1 MPVWMVTG
9 ATGFLGR
16 HVLSTLATR
25 VDARVVALGRR
36 RHEPW
41 DSGEF
46 VTADLDDLPALTR
59 AVAAIQ
65 PDCVIHAAGRTPP
78 DTAES
83 FYRSNTLA
91 TLYLLEALKALGR
104 PVRVVLAGSAA
115 ELGPVSVA
123 DLPVGED
130 QECHPHEAYGLSK
143 WLATCAGLAA
153 RPPVEVM
160 VGRIFNPI
168 GPGLSTS
175 QAFGR
180 FAAELADPSTSALV
194 VGDLEARRDFI
205 DIRDVAQA
213 LVALAEQGRS
223 GRIYHIGTGRSLRVG
238 DGLDR
243 LLQRC
248 GRKVSTHVNLAW
260 LNPDAPRDSRADVR
274 RIESETGWR
283 ASIGWEQSLDDLW
296 DEAKR
301 CAGLRLTT

>member
-16 HVLSTLATR
+16 HVLSALGTR

-78 DTAES
+78 GTAES

-91 TLYLLEALKALGR
+91 TLHLLDALKTLAR

-115 ELGPVSVA
+115 ELGPVPVE

-194 VGDLEARRDFI
+194 VGDLEARRDFV

-213 LVALAEQGRS
+213 LVALAEQGRAGKNLS
-223 GRIYHIGTGRSLRVG
+223 YRHRSFSQSWRRPGTTLATLRSKGFDPREPRLAQPKRATR
-238 DGLDR
+238 LARRRPPNRERDR
-243 LLQRC
+243 LACRHRM
-248 GRKVSTHVNLAW
+248 G
-260 LNPDAPRDSRADVR
+260 
-274 RIESETGWR
+274 
-283 ASIGWEQSLDDLW
+283 
-296 DEAKR
+296 AKP
-301 CAGLRLTT
+301 G